1 MGKQDVQSLSAQAL
15 AAIIIKIL
23 IIIIISWN
31 LPANPL
37 STLPQMEQTRA
48 LTSQRKQDQ
57 NPVFHL
63 LSLPMADR
71 PALLPQEGGVALLLR
86 PCSTPSLHHRLVQV
100 LARPLLA
107 YKVGGRKAKRRLHLK
122 DGGLGPQL

>member
-1 MGKQDVQSLSAQAL
+1 
-15 AAIIIKIL
+15 
-23 IIIIISWN
+23 
-31 LPANPL
+31 
-37 STLPQMEQTRA
+37 MEQTRA

-63 LSLPMADR
+63 LSLPVADR